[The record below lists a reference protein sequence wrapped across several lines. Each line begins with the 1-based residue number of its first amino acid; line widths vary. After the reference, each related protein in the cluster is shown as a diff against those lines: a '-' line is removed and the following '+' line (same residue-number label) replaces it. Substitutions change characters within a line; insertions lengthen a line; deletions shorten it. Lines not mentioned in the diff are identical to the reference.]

1 MSNSGPHS
9 GRPFARSLFAPL
21 HATTADASAQQLAL
35 CLHSHARMHARM
47 HAYAHRGAQPKMPP
61 GMDDAFELNLL
72 PRWGATIG
80 AGSAKMPP
88 GMLERFDLLPPGEPT
103 EGGWLASAT
112 SPPKMPPEM
121 DDWFPRGLC
130 FSAPSTALGG
140 GYDTGGAGA
149 RAAA

>member
-1 MSNSGPHS
+1 
-9 GRPFARSLFAPL
+9 
-21 HATTADASAQQLAL
+21 
-35 CLHSHARMHARM
+35 MHVRM
-47 HAYAHRGAQPKMPP
+47 HAYRGAQPKMPP

-88 GMLERFDLLPPGEPT
+88 GMLERFDLLPPGEPA

-121 DDWFPRGLC
+121 DD
-130 FSAPSTALGG
+130 
-140 GYDTGGAGA
+140 
-149 RAAA
+149 